1 MTTTVLDRGQRIA
14 SSDTL
19 VCGIF
24 HPLLNITPWSIP
36 LKFQRPLLS
45 LVSACLLLLSHQA
58 SALGPGTDPRGMAIG
73 PGAPQAMPFGGINRE
88 GQGGVRPENLK
99 GPSGTVCNSRSTNS
113 GTTRRDPS
121 GKVQIF
127 NDTRSLRSRS
137 GNVYGNC
144 NDSASAI
151 GKRLPGTASG
161 GATGRLTG
169 KNKPKSAFNSQTN
182 TLKAASDGYV
192 DRSATSSMMPRKRA
206 SLYDPATGGLRQPK
220 VMDPYQIYQR

>member
-1 MTTTVLDRGQRIA
+1 MR
-14 SSDTL
+14 
-19 VCGIF
+19 
-24 HPLLNITPWSIP
+24 
-36 LKFQRPLLS
+36 FQRPLLS
-45 LVSACLLLLSHQA
+45 LVSACLLLLSHQT
-58 SALGPGTDPRGMAIG
+58 SALGPGNDPRGAAGSDPRGMAIG
-73 PGAPQAMPFGGINRE
+73 PGAMQRPGSALPFGGINPE

-99 GPSGTVCNSRSTNS
+99 GPSGMVCNSRGANS

-144 NDSASAI
+144 NDSASGI
-151 GKRLPGTASG
+151 GLRPLPGTTSSG
-161 GATGRLTG
+161 TTGRLVG
-169 KNKPKSAFNSQTN
+169 KNKTKSAFNSQTN

-206 SLYDPATGGLRQPK
+206 SLYDPTTGGLRQPK

>member
-1 MTTTVLDRGQRIA
+1 M
-14 SSDTL
+14 
-19 VCGIF
+19 
-24 HPLLNITPWSIP
+24 
-36 LKFQRPLLS
+36 KFQRPLIS
-45 LVSACLLLLSHQA
+45 LVSACLLLLSHQVA
-58 SALGPGTDPRGMAIG
+58 ALGPGIDPRGADARSARGSDPRGMAIG
-73 PGAPQAMPFGGINRE
+73 PGAQQRPGSALPFGGINPE

-99 GPSGTVCNSRSTNS
+99 GPSGMVCNSRNGNS

-121 GKVQIF
+121 GKVQVF

-144 NDSASAI
+144 NDSA
-151 GKRLPGTASG
+151 GGMGRHLPGTQSS
-161 GATGRLTG
+161 GATGMLIG
-169 KNKPKSAFNSQTN
+169 KNKTKSAFNSQTN